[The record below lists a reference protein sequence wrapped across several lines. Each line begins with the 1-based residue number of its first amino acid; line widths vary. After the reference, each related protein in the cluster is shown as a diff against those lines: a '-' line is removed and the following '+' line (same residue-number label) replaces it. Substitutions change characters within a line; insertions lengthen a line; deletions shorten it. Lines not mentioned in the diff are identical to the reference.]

1 LAVNIADALVV
12 EAAYGQETF
21 AHLLRMVAR
30 LFAVLLAPVVLVML
44 LGAQLILRI
53 FGPDYA
59 DAAAGLLRCFA
70 LSLVPFTVVTLAL
83 ALDRV
88 RERFTDALLISSVGT
103 VTAVGLDIILIPR
116 HGIVGAG
123 LGWLAGQSLAALV
136 ATRTLRHELA
146 PRRASAEGAT
156 DLIPH
161 GSPDT

>member
-1 LAVNIADALVV
+1 
-12 EAAYGQETF
+12 
-21 AHLLRMVAR
+21 M
-30 LFAVLLAPVVLVML
+30 
-44 LGAQLILRI
+44 
-53 FGPDYA
+53 
-59 DAAAGLLRCFA
+59 
-70 LSLVPFTVVTLAL
+70 PFTVVTLAL

-123 LGWLAGQSLAALV
+123 LGGAAGQSLAALF

-146 PRRASAEGAT
+146 PRRASADGAT